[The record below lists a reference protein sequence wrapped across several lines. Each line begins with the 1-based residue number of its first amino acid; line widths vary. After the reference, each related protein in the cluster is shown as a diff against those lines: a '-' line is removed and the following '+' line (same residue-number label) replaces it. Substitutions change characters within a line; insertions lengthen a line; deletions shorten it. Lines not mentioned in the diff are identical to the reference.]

1 MDMGGSTCVV
11 HMGDWERGTPG
22 SMGISLCDIAS
33 GLGKFISHSPH
44 CITFPVHT
52 WAPLFCSQQVVLPP
66 LPGIRTG
73 RTPLASTRTSQGTQA
88 CTVLAPAPSSQFLG
102 TSKPGASWS
111 PPRYLGGMRCLRVLA
126 SQVDS
131 TLRQGVT
138 QEEPKK
144 KKPK

>member
-11 HMGDWERGTPG
+11 HMGDWERGTPR

-73 RTPLASTRTSQGTQA
+73 RTPLASTRTSQGDPGMHSLGSSPLFSVPWHKQA
-88 CTVLAPAPSSQFLG
+88 RSQLVSSQVSG
-102 TSKPGASWS
+102 RHEVPQSSSKPGRQHPKA
-111 PPRYLGGMRCLRVLA
+111 GGHTGR
-126 SQVDS
+126 
-131 TLRQGVT
+131 TK
-138 QEEPKK
+138 EEKT
-144 KKPK
+144 